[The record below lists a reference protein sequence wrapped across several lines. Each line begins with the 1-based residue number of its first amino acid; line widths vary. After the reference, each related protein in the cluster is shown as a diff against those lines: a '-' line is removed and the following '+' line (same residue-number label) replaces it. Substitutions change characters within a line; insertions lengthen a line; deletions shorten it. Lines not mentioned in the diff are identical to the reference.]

1 MKTTIGKFDAK
12 TGTVAVTFVHAGV
25 THRRAV
31 NACLTGEGKYDKAA
45 TEARVAEVAA
55 GVEHKIAIGAIT
67 NPPPAPELPEEPAP

>member
-12 TGTVAVTFVHAGV
+12 TNTVPVTFVHAGV

-31 NACLTGEGKYDKAA
+31 NACLTSEGKYDKVA

>member
-12 TGTVAVTFVHAGV
+12 TNTVPVTFVHAGV

-31 NACLTGEGKYDKAA
+31 NACLTEGKYDKAA

-55 GVEHKIAIGAIT
+55 GVGHKIAIGAIT